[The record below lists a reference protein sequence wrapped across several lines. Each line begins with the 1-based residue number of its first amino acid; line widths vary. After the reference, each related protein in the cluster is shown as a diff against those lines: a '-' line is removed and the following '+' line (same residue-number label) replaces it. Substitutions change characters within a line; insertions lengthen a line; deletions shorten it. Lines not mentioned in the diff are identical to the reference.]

1 MIGHPGKKLLFM
13 GQDFGQYQEWS
24 EERELDWYLLREEN
38 HQQLQNYVKELLKMY
53 KKSILL
59 YMQTTAIIRAWSG
72 LMPMMQPEAF
82 TALCGGHLREEIIC
96 YLLLIIRLWQ
106 ERIIG

>member
-1 MIGHPGKKLLFM
+1 
-13 GQDFGQYQEWS
+13 
-24 EERELDWYLLREEN
+24 
-38 HQQLQNYVKELLKMY
+38 
-53 KKSILL
+53 
-59 YMQTTAIIRAWSG
+59 MQTTAIIRAWSG

>member
-38 HQQLQNYVKELLKMY
+38 HQQLQNLRKGTAEMY
-53 KKSILL
+53 KNVSCFICNDSNYQGLEWINADDASRSIYSFGTLVT
-59 YMQTTAIIRAWSG
+59 YRQK
-72 LMPMMQPEAF
+72 QF
-82 TALCGGHLREEIIC
+82 VIC
-96 YLLLIIRLWQ
+96 N
-106 ERIIG
+106 